1 MARLSP
7 AQRGELRRLR
17 AEARAEAVPEIG
29 ASKQRVLTI
38 LRVWGPRYPGRWL
51 RVHERTS
58 FYEAAGKLNELTDG
72 RVWLVRAARLMN
84 WLDQLPGCWWENP
97 NDLF

>member
-17 AEARAEAVPEIG
+17 AEAAAEQVPEV
-29 ASKQRVLTI
+29 AARKQRVLTI

-51 RVHERTS
+51 RIRERTS
-58 FYEAAGKLNELTDG
+58 FYEAAAKLNELTDG

-84 WLDQLPGCWWENP
+84 WLDQLPGVWWENP